1 MLADNVAKWKK
12 LVAGIESE
20 KDDLIQGEDELFYSL
35 RDYWKKGD
43 FAPQQCGQVLDEI
56 AKYKNKHPAS
66 EIKEHLQEFRGLC
79 RQYYTTDKTVFEAFQ
94 DAMGGKSKRKT
105 KPKPPPVPPPN
116 PLVPPP
122 PDPNPEPD
130 PEPRPNPY
138 TQVFPEF
145 EKKEKSFPWLILI
158 VGFVL
163 LLGAGGYVGWS
174 KFYVPWKTDRDAPRY
189 YAYATNTF
197 LRSSQMAGV
206 EYNVLAKVPYG
217 GELLVYNNSSEW
229 AEVKWNTTK
238 GFLSSQFILPKR
250 DFYLL
255 NSIWGDTESKEI
267 INTGKCRFALL
278 NYFKSKGYYGQINE
292 QIRQEV
298 FGTESVT
305 PDLVWQVFS
314 KQTDSKTNTTY
325 FKRIT
330 DKDSKFTDFAVII
343 KNVSSG
349 QRKCLLFSFSEDET
363 PRFEYE
369 EDAPPT
375 GDIFSI
381 KAVNSANA
389 YGESNVTTGFK
400 IEYR

>member
-1 MLADNVAKWKK
+1 
-12 LVAGIESE
+12 
-20 KDDLIQGEDELFYSL
+20 
-35 RDYWKKGD
+35 
-43 FAPQQCGQVLDEI
+43 
-56 AKYKNKHPAS
+56 
-66 EIKEHLQEFRGLC
+66 
-79 RQYYTTDKTVFEAFQ
+79 
-94 DAMGGKSKRKT
+94 
-105 KPKPPPVPPPN
+105 
-116 PLVPPP
+116 
-122 PDPNPEPD
+122 
-130 PEPRPNPY
+130 
-138 TQVFPEF
+138 
-145 EKKEKSFPWLILI
+145 LILI
-158 VGFVL
+158 VGIVL
-163 LLGAGGYVGWS
+163 LLGAGGYIGWS
-174 KFYVPWKTDRDAPRY
+174 KFYVPWKTDQDAPRY

-217 GELLVYNNSSEW
+217 GELLVYNNNSEW

-238 GFLSSQFILPKR
+238 GFISSQFILLKR

-267 INTGKCRFALL
+267 INTGKCRLALL

-298 FGTESVT
+298 FGMESVM

-325 FKRIT
+325 FRRVT

-343 KNVSSG
+343 RNVSSG

-363 PRFEYE
+363 PHFEYE

-381 KAVNSANA
+381 KAVNNANA